1 MTRPACGAERFR
13 ARNQFTVAVFYVA
26 EEGFFNPAQSL
37 MATRSLVMFLLLMA
51 ANCADAMARDVWIQ
65 NVTIVSAERA
75 EPLAG
80 ANVRIHDGR
89 ITEI

>member
-1 MTRPACGAERFR
+1 
-13 ARNQFTVAVFYVA
+13 
-26 EEGFFNPAQSL
+26 